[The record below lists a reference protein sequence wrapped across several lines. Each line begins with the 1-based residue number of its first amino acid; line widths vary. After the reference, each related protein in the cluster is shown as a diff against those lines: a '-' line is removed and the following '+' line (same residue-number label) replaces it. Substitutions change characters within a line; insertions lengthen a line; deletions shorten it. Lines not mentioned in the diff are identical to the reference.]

1 MVNIVRTLFNLDRK
15 PEPVESVTKTGKT
28 KTVKRVK
35 RINPDPSE
43 FKHRVSATL
52 RTKKEEEE

>member
-1 MVNIVRTLFNLDRK
+1 MVNIVRAILNLDRK
-15 PEPVESVTKTGKT
+15 PEPVESATKTEKT

-35 RINPDPSE
+35 RIKPDPKE

-52 RTKKEEEE
+52 RTNKEEEE